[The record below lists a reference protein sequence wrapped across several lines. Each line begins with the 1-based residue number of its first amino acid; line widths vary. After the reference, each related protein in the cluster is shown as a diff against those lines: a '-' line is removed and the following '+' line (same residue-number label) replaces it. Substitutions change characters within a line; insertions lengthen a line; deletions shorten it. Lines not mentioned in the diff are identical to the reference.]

1 MKTSRAVGP
10 VLAVLLASTAGVA
23 SAQQIVAREPSIV
36 DASATSGA
44 SAGPLMAASGGGSST
59 TSFSSDVGTPA
70 IGGRTSPTLVSE
82 VGGETASPLSV
93 TVGASWLRGDFGA
106 ATDTQV
112 WSVPIGVRYTTGN
125 LRLTANIP
133 YMRIESDGL
142 LFTGIDGTPL
152 VVAPR
157 TPSFNRVRKGLGDV
171 TLGAAYTL
179 PSESTAGFDVE
190 LQGRVKLPTASRSS
204 GLSTR
209 KTDWLVGAEVSRT
222 YGAVTPFVSASYRFF
237 GDMDGWD
244 LRNGMAAS
252 VGATVAVGS
261 NTLIGS
267 YDYARRASRFVGD
280 SHELFAGFSGPILQN
295 KVRWTIYG
303 TAGLSRGAPDAGAG
317 LSLAIGI

>member
-1 MKTSRAVGP
+1 MKTSRALGP
-10 VLAVLLASTAGVA
+10 LAAVLLTSAAGAA
-23 SAQQIVAREPSIV
+23 SAQQIVAKDPSIV
-36 DASATSGA
+36 DASVAA
-44 SAGPLMAASGGGSST
+44 APAGSPMAASGGGSSGIP
-59 TSFSSDVGTPA
+59 FSNDGGTPA
-70 IGGRTSPTLVSE
+70 IGGRASPTLVAE

-112 WSVPIGVRYTTGN
+112 WSVPVGVRYTTGN

-157 TPSFNRVRKGLGDV
+157 TPSLNRVRKGLGDV
-171 TLGAAYTL
+171 TLGAAYTI
-179 PSESTAGFDVE
+179 PSENTAGFDVE

-244 LRNGMAAS
+244 LRNGIAAS
-252 VGATVAVGS
+252 AGATVAIGS

-280 SHELFAGFSGPILQN
+280 SHELFAGFSGPILRN
-295 KVRWTIYG
+295 RVRWTVYG

>member
-1 MKTSRAVGP
+1 MKTSRAMGP
-10 VLAVLLASTAGVA
+10 LLAVLLASSASVA
-23 SAQQIVAREPSIV
+23 SAQQITASEPSV
-36 DASATSGA
+36 SEASAPAGASGA
-44 SAGPLMAASGGGSST
+44 SLLPVSGGGYEGS
-59 TSFSSDVGTPA
+59 SFSNDVGTPA

-82 VGGETASPLSV
+82 VGGETASPFSV
-93 TVGASWLRGDFGA
+93 TVGASWLKGDFGA
-106 ATDTQV
+106 ASDTEV
-112 WSVPIGVRYTTGN
+112 WSVPIGVRYTLGN

-157 TPSFNRVRKGLGDV
+157 SPSFDRVRKGLGDV
-171 TLGAAYTL
+171 TIGAAYSL
-179 PSESTAGFDVE
+179 PSTSTAGFDVE

-209 KTDWLVGAEVSRT
+209 KTDWLVGAEVSKT

-244 LRNGMAAS
+244 LRNGVAAS
-252 VGATVAVGS
+252 VGATVDVGA

-280 SHELFAGFSGPILQN
+280 SHEVFAGFSGPILQN
-295 KVRWTIYG
+295 RVRWTIYG

-317 LSLAIGI
+317 LSLAVGI